1 MVTRGLLVAALAV
14 SACACAA
21 STSPERGVQSAV
33 YVVGDNAPLV
43 NASAGP
49 GGMPEREF
57 SVVRRIYWFF
67 AGR

>member
-14 SACACAA
+14 TFCACAA
-21 STSPERGVQSAV
+21 SSSREPGAQSAV

-43 NASAGP
+43 KANAGTD
-49 GGMPEREF
+49 GTTEREF
-57 SVVRRIYWFF
+57 LVLKRIYWFF